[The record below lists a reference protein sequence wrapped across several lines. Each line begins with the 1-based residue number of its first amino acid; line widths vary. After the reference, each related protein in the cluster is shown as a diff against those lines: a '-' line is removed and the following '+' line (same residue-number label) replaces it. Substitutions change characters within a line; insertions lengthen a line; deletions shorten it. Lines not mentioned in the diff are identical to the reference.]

1 MNSRKKS
8 RGAGSVNCIP
18 QCSLFEDIM
27 LPQTH
32 LFEEMDQRPQEVLL
46 SGRSQFAPL
55 LRFPTPEY
63 TNGINYFK
71 LIISKIGFNE
81 KRF

>member
-1 MNSRKKS
+1 MKNLEALNPFTAS
-8 RGAGSVNCIP
+8 P
-18 QCSLFEDIM
+18 QCSLFEDLV

-32 LFEEMDQRPQEVLL
+32 FEEMDQRPQEVLL
-46 SGRSQFAPL
+46 CGRSQFAPF

-63 TNGINYFK
+63 TNDINYFK
-71 LIISKIGFNE
+71 LIISKIVFNE